1 MNKKILW
8 ILLLLTTLLSGC
20 WDVTEPQ
27 RMYYIHGLGID
38 FKDGQYEVYV
48 QIVDFTNIAKSD
60 QPNPEAIQA
69 EVGHATGK
77 TVEEALFELYH
88 SIDQKMF
95 WGHITYLILSE
106 EVMKSDKVNQVID
119 YISRFRDTRY
129 MIWVYATKDSLKDI
143 LVATPINNKSITLS
157 KLGDPLNSYA
167 QESFVDPINIRKLII
182 GLNEPSHEIGI
193 PLVTIN
199 KNWSSSK
206 GETDAIEIHG
216 VSVLSKDGLK
226 GFLTEDNV
234 HGIQWMHNETLRSEV
249 TSKIGSEESY
259 VTVTLEKIK
268 VIINPIVKNDKVK
281 FEITIKMKAT
291 VNGFLGKI
299 TPDEVRQEVMKSIE
313 KDVKETYKEALN
325 MDIDIYRLSE
335 QLYRKNVKVWKKL
348 ETNGKI
354 DLTKDSISDIKV
366 EILKVNPGRKTF
378 IETIEN

>member
-313 KDVKETYKEALN
+313 KDVKETYKEALI

>member
-38 FKDGQYEVYV
+38 FKDGQYEIYV

-69 EVGHATGK
+69 EVGYAKGK

-88 SIDQKMF
+88 SIDQRMF
-95 WGHITYLILSE
+95 WGHISYLILSE
-106 EVMKSDKVNQVID
+106 EVMKSDKVNQVVD
-119 YISRFRDTRY
+119 FVTRFRDTRY
-129 MIWVYATKDSLKDI
+129 LIWVYSTKESLKDL
-143 LVATPINNKSITLS
+143 LVATPINNKSLTLS

-167 QESFVDPINIRKLII
+167 QESFVDPINIRKLVI

-193 PLVTIN
+193 PLVSIN

-206 GETDAIEIHG
+206 GESDAIEVKG
-216 VSVLSKDGLK
+216 VSILSKDGLK
-226 GFLTEDNV
+226 GFLTEENV
-234 HGIQWMHNETLRSEV
+234 HGIQWMQDETKRSVV
-249 TSKIGSEESY
+249 TVKVGSEDSD
-259 VTVTLEKIK
+259 VTITLEKIN
-268 VIINPIVKNDKVK
+268 VRIDPVVKNDNVK
-281 FEITIKMKAT
+281 FDITIQMNAI

-299 TPDEVRQEVMKSIE
+299 TPDEVRQAVMKAIE

-335 QLYRKNVKVWKKL
+335 QLYRKNMKVWQRL
-348 ETNGKI
+348 EKSGKI

-366 EILKVNPGRKTF
+366 EIHKVNPGRQTF
-378 IETIEN
+378 VETIEN